1 MTTALILGT
10 LLALASLAYVLQP
23 LFMPPAPRRPVQR
36 APRTAVH
43 EGEHAVSALR
53 EIEFDRVTGKLSDT
67 DYALLKARYTGEA
80 LAAMRRDEAAS
91 PAADDDD
98 PVEVALRRYR
108 QSSSLRECIDC
119 GPRPEADAA
128 FCSGCG
134 RFLAGRCGA
143 CGSPADTPGARF
155 CRDCGNPLAG

>member
-23 LFMPPAPRRPVQR
+23 LFMPPAPRRLAQR
-36 APRTAVH
+36 APRTPVH

-80 LAAMRRDEAAS
+80 LAAMRRDDAS
-91 PAADDDD
+91 ADADD
-98 PVEVALRRYR
+98 PVEEALRRYR
-108 QSSSLRECIDC
+108 QSSTLRECVNC
-119 GPRPEADAA
+119 GPRPEADAV
-128 FCSGCG
+128 FCSDCG
-134 RFLAGRCGA
+134 RFMAGRCGA
-143 CGSPADTPGARF
+143 CGSPAETPGARF